1 VRLILTL
8 VGGGLS
14 GPDTM
19 RTISSG
25 SLSIGR
31 SAGND
36 WVLPDPARFL
46 SKEHC
51 VISADN
57 GRFVLTD
64 LSSNG
69 VYINDA
75 PQATSRESRT
85 SLNDGDRLR
94 LGEYVINVAEVDD
107 RPALTSGHGETDG
120 SWLPVRDPFSGGR
133 EGGSPL
139 NVDPLDD
146 PFGRAPDPS
155 FQHPIAPM
163 PSSRRGEDPFDL
175 GGKQSARRPDPNDD
189 LFRGISPADNWQG
202 APRPDHAPAPAQA
215 IPPPRVISP
224 VPPGEIDF
232 DALLGDLI
240 LPGSG
245 PQSPPLPAVPASQ
258 GPAPPPL
265 VAEHDPFAAADAP
278 ELARPQATP
287 RPGAKR
293 TVGEDASPTLRPA
306 VSGPGQIGSS
316 DARAAFAAFLEG
328 AGMAGQ
334 PIDDKDPEAAL
345 RAAGAVFRAMAEGVR
360 EVLLSRA
367 AIKGEMRVAQTMI
380 RARGN
385 NALKFSVNADDA
397 VSSLL
402 SPKRAG
408 YMDPLPAAQEA
419 FADIK
424 AHELAVMAGVQTA
437 LLALLRRFDPD
448 ALEERLAKTRLGS
461 VLPGARKARYWDA
474 FRQVYDEIS
483 REAEDDFQ
491 SVFGRSFAQAYSM
504 RTRKD

>member
-1 VRLILTL
+1 
-8 VGGGLS
+8 
-14 GPDTM
+14 M

-31 SAGND
+31 GAGND

-51 VISADN
+51 VVSADD

-75 PQATSRESRT
+75 EQATSRESRT
-85 SLNDGDRLR
+85 PLNDGDKLR
-94 LGEYVINVAEVDD
+94 LGEYVINIAEVDD
-107 RPALTSGHGETDG
+107 HPALPPGRGEMDIY
-120 SWLPVRDPFSGGR
+120 PARARDPFGGAR
-133 EGGSPL
+133 EEDGPL

-146 PFGRAPDPS
+146 PLGRAPDPS
-155 FQHPIAPM
+155 FQHPIAPV
-163 PSSRRGEDPFDL
+163 PSTLRAEDPFDRQ
-175 GGKQSARRPDPNDD
+175 GRQSGRRTDPNDD
-189 LFRGISPADNWQG
+189 LFRGIIPADNWQG
-202 APRPDHAPAPAQA
+202 APRSDHAPAPAQA
-215 IPPPRVISP
+215 IPPPRVSP
-224 VPPGEIDF
+224 AAAPPGEIDF

-240 LPGSG
+240 IPGG
-245 PQSPPLPAVPASQ
+245 APQAQPSPSVAPQAA
-258 GPAPPPL
+258 PAPPGPA
-265 VAEHDPFAAADAP
+265 AERDPFASIDAP
-278 ELARPQATP
+278 ERARPATRPRADAAAALAAEDVSPVSQSATP
-287 RPGAKR
+287 
-293 TVGEDASPTLRPA
+293 TPTRA
-306 VSGPGQIGSS
+306 ARS
-316 DARAAFAAFLEG
+316 DARAAFAAFLDG
-328 AGMAGQ
+328 AGIAGQ
-334 PIDDKDPEAAL
+334 PIDDSDPEAAL
-345 RAAGAVFRAMAEGVR
+345 RAAGAVFRVMADGLR

-380 RARGN
+380 RPRGN
-385 NALKFSVNADDA
+385 NALKFSINADDA

-402 SPKRAG
+402 SPKRPG

-437 LLALLRRFDPD
+437 LLALLDRFDPD
-448 ALEERLAKTRLGS
+448 ALEERLTKSRLGS

-474 FRQVYDEIS
+474 FRQVYAEIS

-491 SVFGRSFAQAYSM
+491 SVFGRSFAQAYSA